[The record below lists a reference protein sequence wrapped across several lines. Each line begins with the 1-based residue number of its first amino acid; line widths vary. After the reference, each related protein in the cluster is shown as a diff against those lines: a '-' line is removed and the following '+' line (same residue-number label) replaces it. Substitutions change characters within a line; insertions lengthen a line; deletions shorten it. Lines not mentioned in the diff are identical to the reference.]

1 MTFDFSGY
9 ATKNNIRCTDG
20 RVIRKDAF
28 KHLDGK
34 QVPLVWQHQHN
45 DPSNVLG
52 HAVLENREDGVYAYA
67 KFNESPAGLNGK
79 ELVKHGD
86 VVALSIYANQLK
98 QNGAD
103 VVHGTI
109 REVSLV
115 LSGANPGAIIDNV
128 VIRHSDDTFEELE
141 DEAIIHYGEEGGIT
155 MDQTVEEL
163 FGTFSEAQKDLT
175 YQVLAHAASGD
186 QESYDL
192 AMDLAEDALDEDQL
206 ELVDAMVEHSLESDD
221 DEDEDEFEDDEYEDD
236 EEAVEHSAGG
246 RIMKRNLFAQQG
258 DAANT
263 STLSHEDASA
273 VLQHAQGM
281 GVGSLRNALL
291 VNATAIQHAATAG
304 VDYGITNIEVLFPEA
319 QNVTAEPDFIKRRT
333 EWVADILGGTKKSP
347 FNRIKSIHADITE
360 DAARARG
367 YIKGKQK
374 LEEVFPLLSRTTTPS
389 TIYKKQKLDR
399 DDIIDITSLDI
410 VRFIKNE
417 MRVMF
422 DEEVARAILIGD
434 GRKVN
439 DESKIKEDTIRPIHT
454 DADLYSVKVEVDA
467 AKGADDLIDQLIAN
481 RNKYKGTGTPT
492 LYVAPSVVS
501 ELLILKDKVGHRIY
515 KSLEDVARAVRVA
528 KIVEVE
534 VMENVGRTDDQGN
547 LMMLQAIMVNLTD
560 YTVGTNKGGQLAL
573 FEDFDIDFNQMKYL
587 MESRM
592 CGALTKPFSAV
603 VFETKP
609 AVAEGDAG
617 QDDQTQLG
625 E

>member
-1 MTFDFSGY
+1 MKFDFSGY

-20 RVIRKDAF
+20 RVIRQDAF

-52 HAVLENREDGVYAYA
+52 HAVLENRKDGVYAYA
-67 KFNESPAGLNGK
+67 KFNESSAGLNGK

-186 QESYDL
+186 QESYDM
-192 AMDLAEDALDEDQL
+192 AMDLAEDALDDDQL
-206 ELVDAMVEHSLESDD
+206 ELLDAMVEHSLDSEDEED
-221 DEDEDEFEDDEYEDD
+221 EEEIEEDEDEDE
-236 EEAVEHSAGG
+236 EAVKHSAGG
-246 RIMKRNLFAQQG
+246 KIMKRNLFESQGASAQTQ
-258 DAANT
+258 
-263 STLSHEDASA
+263 TLSHEDASA

-291 VNATAIQHAATAG
+291 ANATAIQHAATAG

-434 GRKVN
+434 GREVT

-534 VMENVGRTDDQGN
+534 VMENVGRTDDQEN

-603 VFETKP
+603 VFETKTV
-609 AVAEGDAG
+609 VAEGYAG